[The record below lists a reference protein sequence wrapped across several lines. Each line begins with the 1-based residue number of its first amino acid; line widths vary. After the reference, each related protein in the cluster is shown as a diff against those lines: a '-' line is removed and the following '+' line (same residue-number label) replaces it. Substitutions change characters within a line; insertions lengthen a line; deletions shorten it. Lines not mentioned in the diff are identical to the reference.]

1 MNVDVLDSNLESNSS
16 YDERA
21 KGPDS
26 AVPIDARRR
35 VEDKIEEIRL
45 RKEMQEYDFDF

>member
-1 MNVDVLDSNLESNSS
+1 MNVEVLDSNLESNGSF
-16 YDERA
+16 DEGA
-21 KGPDS
+21 KGHGA

-45 RKEMQEYDFDF
+45 RKETQEYDFDF